1 MSEFYWPSRDN
12 LGVYDLV
19 HDSGATWKQALWT
32 GDVWVTKGNTAPP
45 IDQWEAIAIGYL
57 GVRREPAKPITED
70 DEDDAMGEREILE
83 AAQQAL
89 DEWRTIQHKP
99 AEVERWAYR
108 WAVELC
114 ERLGAR

>member
-1 MSEFYWPSRDN
+1 MSESEYYWPSEDQPGKYTLERRAGDEKDWEWDGAKWRRGIWFRDTSQMIEW
-12 LGVYDLV
+12 G
-19 HDSGATWKQALWT
+19 
-32 GDVWVTKGNTAPP
+32 
-45 IDQWEAIAIGYL
+45 GYL
-57 GVRREPAKPITED
+57 GVRREPAGPITED
-70 DEDDAMGEREILE
+70 DEDDARGEREILE

-89 DEWRTIQHKP
+89 AAWRSIQHKP

>member
-1 MSEFYWPSRDN
+1 MSDFYWPGPDD

-19 HDSGATWKQALWT
+19 HDSGAVWRDAMWT
-32 GDVWVTKGNTAPP
+32 GGKWVAKGPLGG
-45 IDQWEAIAIGYL
+45 AIEPLEVISWGYL
-57 GVRREPAKPITED
+57 GVRREQARPITED
-70 DEDDAMGEREILE
+70 EEDDARGEREILE

-89 DEWRTIQHKP
+89 TAWRSIQHKP